1 MSHQPHQPHHPHQ
14 PNHANQAGHASHNQP
29 SQSQPRTIPEGL
41 APGDQANSVT
51 RLPTDRHEQPN
62 SDRIRLRAYEISQ
75 SRNGGPGDAM
85 ADWIQA
91 EQDVTSLRV
100 PKR

>member
-1 MSHQPHQPHHPHQ
+1 
-14 PNHANQAGHASHNQP
+14 
-29 SQSQPRTIPEGL
+29 
-41 APGDQANSVT
+41 
-51 RLPTDRHEQPN
+51 LPTDRHEQPN

>member
-1 MSHQPHQPHHPHQ
+1 MSHQPHHPHQ
-14 PNHANQAGHASHNQP
+14 PNHANHNQP
-29 SQSQPRTIPEGL
+29 SQIQPKSTPEAM
-41 APGDQANSVT
+41 APIAPANTVT
-51 RLPTDRHEQPN
+51 GSPTDPHEQPT

>member
-1 MSHQPHQPHHPHQ
+1 MSHQPHHPHQ
-14 PNHANQAGHASHNQP
+14 PNHANHNQP
-29 SQSQPRTIPEGL
+29 SQIQPKSTPEAMASS
-41 APGDQANSVT
+41 APANTVAGS
-51 RLPTDRHEQPN
+51 PTDPHEQPT

-75 SRNGGPGDAM
+75 SRNGGPGDAL

-91 EQDVTSLRV
+91 EQDVTALRV

>member
-1 MSHQPHQPHHPHQ
+1 MSHQPHHPHQ
-14 PNHANQAGHASHNQP
+14 PNHVSHTSHASHANHNQP
-29 SQSQPRTIPEGL
+29 SQSEPRTIPEAL
-41 APGDQANSVT
+41 APSVQANLVT
-51 RLPTDRHEQPN
+51 RSPTDPHEQPT

-75 SRNGGPGDAM
+75 SRNGGPGDAL

-91 EQDVTSLRV
+91 EQDVTALRV